1 MLLAKVATEAPPL
14 PRDDRKIVA
23 VAGET
28 RSTGFRFTAY
38 SGLCL
43 NRCPMK
49 NLLGFTIMFASF
61 GMGVARADK
70 KPLFAPRPVKDA
82 MASKK
87 HSQGAG
93 VFTMQ
98 IDKPSGKVKGVL
110 LASSTG
116 DVFLDCDVINT
127 FLKWRF
133 KPNTESFIT
142 IVVAFTADKDVAF
155 YPVGRTIHATNRG
168 MRVPFTE
175 PVEPAKLWQQFSEI
189 YGAAGHR

>member
-1 MLLAKVATEAPPL
+1 MTERSSPL
-14 PRDDRKIVA
+14 PANLVQEL
-23 VAGET
+23 VFG
-28 RSTGFRFTAY
+28 FTAY

-43 NRCPMK
+43 NRCAMK
-49 NLLGFTIMFASF
+49 NLLVLTIMFASF
-61 GMGVARADK
+61 GTGVAHGDE
-70 KPLFAPRPVKDA
+70 KPLFAPRPAKDA

-93 VFTMQ
+93 IFTMQ

-142 IVVAFTADKDVAF
+142 IVVAFTADKDMAF
-155 YPVGRTIHATNRG
+155 YPVDRTVRATNRG
-168 MRVPFTE
+168 MHVPFTE